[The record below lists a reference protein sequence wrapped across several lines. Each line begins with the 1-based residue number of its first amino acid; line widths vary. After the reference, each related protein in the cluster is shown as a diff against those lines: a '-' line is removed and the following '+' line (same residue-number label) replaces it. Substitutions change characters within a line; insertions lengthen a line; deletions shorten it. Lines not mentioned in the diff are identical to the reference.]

1 MSLRD
6 GTKKMSKSDASELSR
21 VLLTDSNDAIATKLK
36 KAKSDSD
43 LIPDSVELLKEK
55 AECLNLINI
64 LSATMNQSQE
74 KTLQEFAGREYS
86 ILKNKLA
93 ESLIEVLGP
102 IREEIENLLNNKD
115 ELNKILAIGT
125 EKAEEIANPIL
136 QEVYK
141 IVGFR

>member
-1 MSLRD
+1 M
-6 GTKKMSKSDASELSR
+6 KH
-21 VLLTDSNDAIATKLK
+21 
-36 KAKSDSD
+36 
-43 LIPDSVELLKEK
+43 
-55 AECLNLINI
+55 
-64 LSATMNQSQE
+64 
-74 KTLQEFAGREYS
+74 S

>member
-1 MSLRD
+1 
-6 GTKKMSKSDASELSR
+6 
-21 VLLTDSNDAIATKLK
+21 
-36 KAKSDSD
+36 
-43 LIPDSVELLKEK
+43 VELLKEK

-102 IREEIENLLNNKD
+102 IRKEIENLLNNKD

-136 QEVYK
+136 REVYK